1 MTSIAGKTIV
11 LTGASR
17 GIGAL
22 LATTLA
28 QEKMVTIVGI
38 SRSAQALADVGMEVT
53 AAGGRWIG
61 IPFDIS
67 QLDQLP
73 RLVEKI
79 RSVAGGSIDILINNA
94 GIEIYRA
101 FQDYSVADLQAVIGT
116 NLLAAMELSRL
127 ILPKMLQQERG
138 HIVNIASLA
147 AKKGHPYDSIYSASK
162 AGLFMWSD
170 ALRQELIGTGVEVS
184 IVCPGYVCDQGLM
197 ADTGIAAPKLVGT
210 STADQVA
217 QSVIRSIRRNQAEVL
232 INQDWVTTLST
243 QMLLLV
249 SQIFP
254 RIGDRLYRALG
265 ISRANQ
271 TRIAAQ
277 QQPLIS
283 EPVPYATIKT
293 AKVLS
298 L

>member
-28 QEKMVTIVGI
+28 QDKMVTIVGI
-38 SRSAQALADVGMEVT
+38 SRSAQALADVGVEVT

-79 RSVAGGSIDILINNA
+79 RSVAGAIDILINNA

-170 ALRQELIGTGVEVS
+170 ALRQELIGTGVAVS
-184 IVCPGYVCDQGLM
+184 IVCPGYVCDQGLL
-197 ADTGIAAPKLVGT
+197 ADTGIPAPKFAGN
-210 STADQVA
+210 STPEAVVTAVIQAIRQNQTEVIVNQNWVTEILTRLTVA
-217 QSVIRSIRRNQAEVL
+217 IAQFSPRFGDAITQWLGVTRLNQLRTQAPFPSESVIHHQA
-232 INQDWVTTLST
+232 
-243 QMLLLV
+243 
-249 SQIFP
+249 
-254 RIGDRLYRALG
+254 
-265 ISRANQ
+265 
-271 TRIAAQ
+271 
-277 QQPLIS
+277 
-283 EPVPYATIKT
+283 
-293 AKVLS
+293 
-298 L
+298 

>member
-1 MTSIAGKTIV
+1 MTSITGKTIV

-28 QEKMVTIVGI
+28 QDKMVTIVGI
-38 SRSAQALADVGMEVT
+38 SRSTQALADVGVEVT

-61 IPFDIS
+61 MPFDIS

-73 RLVEKI
+73 RLVERI
-79 RSVAGGSIDILINNA
+79 RSVAGSIDILINNA

-101 FQDYSVADLQAVIGT
+101 FQDYSTADLQAVIGT

-127 ILPKMLQQERG
+127 ILPKMLQQQQG

-162 AGLFMWSD
+162 AGLLMWSD
-170 ALRQELIGTGVEVS
+170 ALRQELVGTGVEVS

-197 ADTGIAAPKLVGT
+197 ADTGIPAPKRVGT
-210 STADQVA
+210 STAGQVV
-217 QSVIRSIRRNQAEVL
+217 QSVIQSIRRNQAEVL
-232 INQDWVTTLST
+232 INQDWATTLST
-243 QMLLLV
+243 QILLLV
-249 SQIFP
+249 SQLFP

-265 ISRANQ
+265 ISRTNQ

-277 QQPLIS
+277 RQPSIS
-283 EPVPYATIKT
+283 EPVPYTTIKT
-293 AKVLS
+293 AEILS

>member
-1 MTSIAGKTIV
+1 MTSITGKTIV

-28 QEKMVTIVGI
+28 QDKMVTIVGI
-38 SRSAQALADVGMEVT
+38 SRSAQALADVGVEVT
-53 AAGGRWIG
+53 TAGGRWIG

-79 RSVAGGSIDILINNA
+79 RSVVGSIDILVNNA
-94 GIEIYRA
+94 GIGIYRA
-101 FQDYSVADLQAVIGT
+101 FQDYSVTDLQAVIGT

-127 ILPKMLQQERG
+127 ILPKMLQQQQG

-170 ALRQELIGTGVEVS
+170 ALRQELVGTGVEVS
-184 IVCPGYVCDQGLM
+184 IVCPGYVLDQGLLV
-197 ADTGIAAPKLVGT
+197 DTGIPAPKFAGN
-210 STADQVA
+210 STPGAVVTA
-217 QSVIRSIRRNQAEVL
+217 VIRAIIQ
-232 INQDWVTTLST
+232 
-243 QMLLLV
+243 
-249 SQIFP
+249 
-254 RIGDRLYRALG
+254 
-265 ISRANQ
+265 NQ
-271 TRIAAQ
+271 TEVIVNQNWGTEILTRLTMAIAQFSPRFGDAIIQWLGVTRLNQLRIQ
-277 QQPLIS
+277 V
-283 EPVPYATIKT
+283 PVPSESIIHHQA
-293 AKVLS
+293 
-298 L
+298 